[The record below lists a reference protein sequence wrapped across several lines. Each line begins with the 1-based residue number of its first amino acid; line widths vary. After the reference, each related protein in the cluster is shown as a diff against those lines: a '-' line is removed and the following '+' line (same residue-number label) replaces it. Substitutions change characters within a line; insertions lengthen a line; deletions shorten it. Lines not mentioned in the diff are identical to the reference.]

1 MKNKLRELLI
11 DEIMDFSGDEYEDR
25 EDYVRLAKKSTEDLV
40 LEIIDIAKYF
50 RDCDVEQESIQV
62 DHYYYLNEDGK
73 KVYDVEEMTTEF
85 HEKLSKLA
93 KN

>member
-11 DEIMDFSGDEYEDR
+11 DEIMDFSGDEYEER
-25 EDYVRLAKKSTEDLV
+25 EDYVALAKKSTEDLV

-50 RDCDVEQESIQV
+50 RDRDVEQEAIQV
-62 DHYYYLNEDGK
+62 DHYYYWNENGE
-73 KVYDVEEMTTEF
+73 KVYDVEEMTQEF